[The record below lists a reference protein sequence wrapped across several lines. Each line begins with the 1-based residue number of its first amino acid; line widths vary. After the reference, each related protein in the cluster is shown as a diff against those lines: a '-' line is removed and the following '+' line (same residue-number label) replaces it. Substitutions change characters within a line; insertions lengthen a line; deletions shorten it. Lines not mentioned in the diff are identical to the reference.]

1 MNPGNVQH
9 GLSFVLTLVTQHS
22 VLIDDRIELAKDW
35 EEKGGIFIHHTDT
48 ARTLRMLRQHGII
61 PEETV
66 VEAKSKV
73 VKELER
79 R

>member
-1 MNPGNVQH
+1 MNPGKVQH

-61 PEETV
+61 PEET
-66 VEAKSKV
+66 AKSKV

>member
-1 MNPGNVQH
+1 M
-9 GLSFVLTLVTQHS
+9 QHS

-61 PEETV
+61 PEESV